1 MSTAT
6 QLTQGTIHDLAPGRP
21 AASSTAVVLT
31 ADPQHRRRVPA
42 STRAEPGYGSAP
54 CT

>member
-6 QLTQGTIHDLAPGRP
+6 ELVPARTLGRR
-21 AASSTAVVLT
+21 ARSSTAVVLPMT
-31 ADPQHRRRVPA
+31 RAAGPGAA